1 MSTTRSFIK
10 KAALRPRRAL
20 ALMMALALL
29 ASLFP
34 GAIAEMAP
42 AADTFEQEAQQF
54 LAQQASEELPADLT
68 VGYLASSAGDISPV
82 YCNERDM
89 ISLNQ
94 LVFESV
100 VELDETQK
108 PVPLLADS
116 WTVQD
121 NVWTFRM
128 RQGVQ
133 FHNGMECLAQDVVA
147 SYEALLGA
155 GSSNPYAARLSLIES
170 MTATD
175 AYTLQVTARYGG
187 MITLYAMTFPVME
200 RSTISDMLPRGTGPY
215 WYISYVP
222 GVSVRLE
229 RNPLWWKQQPHIESV
244 VGLCYYSTGEALE
257 ALQTGEIDAFSTRSY
272 SAAFN
277 RRLSSVMTTDYS
289 TASYELLVP
298 NLSASSPMS
307 DQRVRQAVMYAI
319 DRATLV
325 SNAYLEMAQQSEV
338 PIVPGTWLYESQSA
352 VYYYS
357 PERALQLLNEAG
369 WTSLTSP
376 AKLSRIGEDGL
387 IEDLSIRIVTY
398 TDDISSVRANAAEQ
412 IAANLRAVGV
422 QVTVLSGTIDQVTD
436 AIADGR
442 YDLALVGVNLSE
454 VPNLRPL
461 LTGDGALNFSGATSA
476 ELDAL
481 LARTFTAAT
490 EEEMIDAYS
499 DLQMFIVERLPF
511 LGLVFRTGSVLS
523 TRSLAGLSGTRE
535 TDVYNGLEFV
545 EK

>member
-1 MSTTRSFIK
+1 MSTTRSFTER
-10 KAALRPRRAL
+10 AARWPRRAL
-20 ALMMALALL
+20 ALLTALALL
-29 ASLFP
+29 ACLP
-34 GAIAEMAP
+34 AAAEMAP
-42 AADTFEQEAQQF
+42 ANTFEQEAQQF
-54 LAQQASEELPADLT
+54 LAQQSTTLNLSADL
-68 VGYLASSAGDISPV
+68 VIGYLASAAGDINPI

-89 ISLNQ
+89 VSINQ
-94 LVFESV
+94 LVFESL

-116 WTVQD
+116 WSVQG

-133 FHNGMECLAQDVVA
+133 FHNGLECLAQDVVA
-147 SYEALLGA
+147 SYEALLA
-155 GSSNPYAARLSLIES
+155 GNNPYAARLSLIES

-175 AYTLQVTARYGG
+175 AYTLQVTARYTG

-200 RSTISDMLPRGTGPY
+200 RSTLSDTLPRGTGPY
-215 WYISYVP
+215 WYISYAP
-222 GVSVRLE
+222 GIAVRLE

-244 VGLCYYSTGEALE
+244 VARCYYSTAEALE
-257 ALQTGEIDAFSTRSY
+257 ALQTGEIDAYSTRSY

-277 RRLSSVMTTDYS
+277 RRLSSVTTTDYP

-298 NLSASSPMS
+298 NLRASSPLS
-307 DQRVRQAVMYAI
+307 DQSVRQAVMYAI

-352 VYYYS
+352 IYYYS

-369 WTSLTSP
+369 WTNLTSP
-376 AKLSRIGEDGL
+376 AKLSRLGEDGL
-387 IEDLSIRIVTY
+387 IEDLELHIVTY
-398 TDDISSVRANAAEQ
+398 TDAISSVRTNAAEQ
-412 IAANLRAVGV
+412 IATNLRAVGIEATV
-422 QVTVLSGTIDQVTD
+422 VTGTRDAVMD
-436 AIADGR
+436 AIADGAC
-442 YDLALVGVNLSE
+442 DLALIGVNLSE
-454 VPNLRPL
+454 GPNLRPL
-461 LTGDGALNFSGATSA
+461 LGDGGALNYSGATSA
-476 ELDAL
+476 ELEAM
-481 LARTFTAAT
+481 LARTYTAAT
-490 EEEMIDAYS
+490 EEEMLDAYS
-499 DLQMFIVERLPF
+499 DLQMFVAEHLPF

-523 TRSLAGLSGTRE
+523 TTPLAGLSGTRE